1 MNTMFYYNTALMRPS
16 QESER
21 YPLVDTFIE
30 RGKDPTFRDAV
41 NKGVPVPILL
51 GQPVL
56 RELPVLPP
64 QRRSMDGILEDI
76 AFADLDPTESF
87 FECQINGRVEQKHI
101 EKLLQLPYEVSIV
114 EVNGELVF
122 RTEEPRTVG
131 TDEEMRR
138 RLIHT
143 KLFFHS
149 HPIVAGR
156 HIQSNTPSF
165 PDLKAAARLAGTNVI
180 ASEEGILIYGRPDK
194 DPLTGGIY
202 SGETDDLIKRYC
214 RGIGIN
220 YEDDIP
226 DESLKFAH
234 DLSEE
239 DRILLQ
245 QQFAARAGVIKS
257 QASWDDGGVAAI
269 VEVINKRGQEEP
281 ANLERAEKARKWL
294 ANPYHLPTIDEVYDA
309 FGGLGLYGM
318 FRLSPDWYRYIFNS
332 PPRYE
337 VLTQEYVSALGK
349 YLADRIR
356 AYIGKTD
363 RPIRILEIGAGNGQL
378 SYFLDFYLQAIVP
391 DQASIIATDKNEPIQ
406 NNFPVEVIDY
416 MDAIRKYKPAIVIN
430 SWMPL
435 GQDWT
440 EECRKIPEIQE
451 IILIGYEDF
460 CGTPES
466 WEEDAS
472 FTRFDLQALEAVQ
485 ISRTE
490 NPSTVSLRR

>member
-1 MNTMFYYNTALMRPS
+1 MRPP

-30 RGKDPTFRDAV
+30 RGKDPTFVDAF
-41 NKGVPVPILL
+41 NKGVPIPILL
-51 GQPVL
+51 GQTVL
-56 RELPVLPP
+56 RELPILPP
-64 QRRSMDGILEDI
+64 QRRSMAGILEDI
-76 AFADLDPTESF
+76 ASTDFDPTESF
-87 FECQINGRVEQKHI
+87 FECQIDGRVEQEHVV
-101 EKLLQLPYEVSIV
+101 KLPQLPCEVSIV

-156 HIQSNTPSF
+156 SIQSNTPSF

-180 ASEEGILIYGRPDK
+180 ASEKGILIYGRPDK
-194 DPLTGGIY
+194 DPLTGEIY
-202 SGETDDLIKRYC
+202 SGKTDDLITRYC
-214 RGIGIN
+214 REIGIN

-226 DESLKFAH
+226 DESLKIAY

-239 DRILLQ
+239 NKILLQ
-245 QQFAARAGVIKS
+245 QQFAASAGVIKS
-257 QASWDDGGVAAI
+257 QASWDDGAAAAI

-281 ANLERAEKARKWL
+281 ANLERAEKARERL
-294 ANPYHLPTIDEVYDA
+294 ANPYYLPTADEVYDA
-309 FGGLGLYGM
+309 FGGLDSYGM

-337 VLTQEYVSALGK
+337 VLTQEYISALGI

-356 AYIGKTD
+356 AYSGSVD
-363 RPIRILEIGAGNGQL
+363 HPIRILEIGAGNGQL

-406 NNFPVEVIDY
+406 NNFPVEVIY
-416 MDAIRKYKPAIVIN
+416 YVDAIREYKPAIIIN

-435 GQDWT
+435 EQDWT
-440 EECRKIPEIQE
+440 EECRKVPEIQE
-451 IILIGYEDF
+451 IILIGDEDS

-466 WEEDAS
+466 WKEDAS
-472 FTRFDLQALEAVQ
+472 FTRLDLQALEAVQ
-485 ISRTE
+485 VSRTQ